1 MITREDLSEE
11 QETAFKYILD
21 FISAGDRRQML
32 LSGYAGT
39 GKTTLLNVLLD
50 HFDINRKHDI
60 YCTAPTNEAVRV
72 ISKLTGRTK
81 FDKTIYSLLG
91 LALVEVDDK
100 PPKLKV
106 ISKKSSIG
114 DYELVFV
121 DEASMIQSEL
131 FDLIQQQLRE
141 FSYLKVIYIG
151 DDAQLPPV
159 KDEGRDS
166 KVFQIQD
173 TIKLVEIQRTA
184 KENPI
189 IEVATQ
195 IRENL
200 DSPVDVFKRETK
212 LTDEGDGIEF
222 YTDRDIYLDMMYAD
236 FKSKEYKENP
246 NYVRVAAYTNKTV
259 NALNRRIRK
268 QIFEGEDLKEYME
281 NEDVVVDVPV
291 IDPLENNRIIFTVG
305 ERLRV
310 QKAKLFE
317 DHEEGFKYWS
327 LTVLNYESRFPTT
340 RVIDV
345 IHKDYIRTYRLALS
359 KHATRAKEAAKKV
372 NRGQAWGPYFRFKNQ
387 FSWVKYSYSMTI
399 HKCQGGTFNHV
410 YVINK
415 DCNVLTWNHIE
426 RNKLKYVA
434 FTRASNLLR
443 IV

>member
-1 MITREDLSEE
+1 MITRENLSDE
-11 QETAFKYILD
+11 QEIAFKYILD
-21 FISAGDRRQML
+21 FISSPNRRQML
-32 LSGYAGT
+32 LLGFAGT

-50 HFDINRKHDI
+50 HFDANRKYDI

-72 ISKLTGRTK
+72 ISKLTNRTK

-91 LALVEVDDK
+91 LALVDEDDK

-106 ISKKSSIG
+106 ISKRCTIG

-131 FDLIQQQLRE
+131 FDIMQKQLRE

-159 KDEGRDS
+159 KDEGKDS

-173 TIKLVEIQRTA
+173 MVKLVEIQRTA
-184 KENPI
+184 KGNPI

-195 IRENL
+195 IRNNL
-200 DSPVDVFKRETK
+200 ESPVDVFAKETK
-212 LTDEGDGIEF
+212 LTESGDGIEF
-222 YTDRDIYLDMMYAD
+222 HTDRNKYLELMYND
-236 FKSKEYKENP
+236 FKSQEYKDNP

-259 NALNRRIRK
+259 DALNKRIRK
-268 QIFEGEDLKEYME
+268 QIYGEEGLKDYME
-281 NEDVVVDVPV
+281 NEVVIVDIPI
-291 IDPLENNRIIFTVG
+291 IDQLDNHIVFTVG

-310 QKAKLFE
+310 QSSKLFE
-317 DHEEGFKYWS
+317 DHEEGLKHWS
-327 LTVLNYESRFPTT
+327 LTVTNYEDRLPTT
-340 RVIDV
+340 RVINV
-345 IHKDYIRTYRLALS
+345 IHKDYLRIYRLVLS
-359 KHATRAKEAAKKV
+359 RYACKAKEVANKMSKAE
-372 NRGQAWGPYFRFKNQ
+372 AWRPYFRFKNQ
-387 FSWVKYSYSMTI
+387 FSWVKYSPASTI
-399 HKCQGGTFNHV
+399 HKVQGGTFNRV

-415 DCNVLTWNHIE
+415 DCNVLTWNHVE

-443 IV
+443 II

>member
-1 MITREDLSEE
+1 MITRENLSEE

-21 FISAGDRRQML
+21 FISSPDRRQML

-39 GKTTLLNVLLD
+39 GKSSLLNVLLD
-50 HFDINRKHDI
+50 HFETNRKYDI

-91 LALVEVDDK
+91 LALVEEDDK

-106 ISKKSSIG
+106 ISKKCTIG

-131 FDLIQQQLRE
+131 FDIMQKQLRE

-159 KDEGRDS
+159 KDEGKDS

-173 TIKLVEIQRTA
+173 MVKLVQIQRTA
-184 KENPI
+184 KGNPI

-195 IRENL
+195 IRNNL
-200 DSPVDVFKRETK
+200 DSPVDVFSKETI
-212 LTDEGDGIEF
+212 LLESGDGIEF
-222 YTDRDIYLDMMYAD
+222 HTERNKYLELMYND
-236 FKSKEYKENP
+236 FKSQEYKDNP

-259 NALNRRIRK
+259 DALNKRIRK
-268 QIFEGEDLKEYME
+268 EIFKEADLKDYME

-291 IDPLENNRIIFTVG
+291 IDQTDNHIVFTVG

-310 QKAKLFE
+310 RSSKLFE
-317 DHEEGFKYWS
+317 DHEEGFKYWT
-327 LTVLNYESRFPTT
+327 LTVIDYESRFPTPHVIN
-340 RVIDV
+340 VID
-345 IHKDYIRTYRLALS
+345 KDYLRAYRLVLS
-359 KHATRAKEAAKKV
+359 KYAMKAKEDS
-372 NRGQAWGPYFRFKNQ
+372 NRVSKGEAWRPYFKFKNQ
-387 FSWVKYSYSMTI
+387 FSWVKYSYAMTI

-415 DCNVLTWNHIE
+415 DCNVLSWNHVE

-443 IV
+443 II

>member
-1 MITREDLSEE
+1 MITRKDLSEE
-11 QETAFKYILD
+11 QEKAFVYILD
-21 FISAGDRRQML
+21 FLSSNRRQML
-32 LSGYAGT
+32 LAGYAGT

-50 HFDINRKHDI
+50 HFDADSSHDV

-106 ISKKSSIG
+106 IKKKSSIG
-114 DYELVFV
+114 DYNIVFI

-131 FDLIQQQLRE
+131 FDLMQDQLKQY
-141 FSYLKVIYIG
+141 SHLKVIYIG

-166 KVFQIQD
+166 KVFKIQD

-184 KENPI
+184 KDNPI
-189 IEVATQ
+189 IEIATQ

-200 DSPVDVFKRETK
+200 DSPVDVFKKETK
-212 LTDEGDGIEF
+212 LIEKDGVEFNIE
-222 YTDRDIYLDMMYAD
+222 RNAYLDMMYTD
-236 FKSKEYKENP
+236 FKSEEYKKDP

-259 NALNRRIRK
+259 NALNQRIRK
-268 QIFEGEDLKEYME
+268 QLFEGKELKEYME

-291 IDPLENNRIIFTVG
+291 VDPLEQYIVFTVG

-310 QKAKLFE
+310 KKAKLFE

-327 LTVLNYESRFPTT
+327 LTVLNYEGRNPTT
-340 RVIDV
+340 RLINV
-345 IHKDYIRTYRLALS
+345 IHKDYIRAYRIALS
-359 KHATRAKEAAKKV
+359 KYARTAKELIAKGG
-372 NRGQAWGPYFRFKNQ
+372 NRGAAWGPYFKFKNN
-387 FSWVKYSYSMTI
+387 FSWVKYSYAMTI
-399 HKCQGGTFNHV
+399 HKCQGGTFNRV
-410 YVINK
+410 YIINK
-415 DCNVLTWNHIE
+415 DCNVLTWNHVE

-443 IV
+443 II